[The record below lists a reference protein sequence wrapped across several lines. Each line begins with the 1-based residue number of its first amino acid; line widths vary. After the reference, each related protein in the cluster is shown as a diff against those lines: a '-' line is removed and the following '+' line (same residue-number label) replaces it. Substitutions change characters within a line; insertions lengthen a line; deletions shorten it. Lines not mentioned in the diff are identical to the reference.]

1 MAAATKT
8 TYSPEQWN
16 SLEGKLFIALNE
28 MRLAGYEK
36 KYPGVAIQGGT
47 KAFPQAY
54 INTRLEEIIKPKTGF
69 LWMWIKEGYIDKTKL
84 ISKIKAAQLEISE
97 GKFSKPSADIVE
109 YLFYQREK
117 IEQIKVE
124 KDKEISKSELM
135 EKAKYA
141 EKVQAERK
149 AKKLEETLGEWDDS
163 STSSLT
169 DDDDDDAPEDE
180 SNEESVKDL
189 GEWD

>member
-1 MAAATKT
+1 
-8 TYSPEQWN
+8 
-16 SLEGKLFIALNE
+16 
-28 MRLAGYEK
+28 
-36 KYPGVAIQGGT
+36 
-47 KAFPQAY
+47 
-54 INTRLEEIIKPKTGF
+54 
-69 LWMWIKEGYIDKTKL
+69 
-84 ISKIKAAQLEISE
+84 
-97 GKFSKPSADIVE
+97 
-109 YLFYQREK
+109 
-117 IEQIKVE
+117 
-124 KDKEISKSELM
+124 M